1 MKNIK
6 THHFGHG
13 CMFTSLI
20 CTVLLF
26 IYLNYVEVNQ
36 LFRNMPLQSV
46 GPHQTFPTKFSSNFS
61 NFPKQI
67 RPQLKTNNV
76 ENKLDQDIKATN
88 NIAISPELDMI
99 FYENDK
105 KIRDLGFKQYGFNA
119 LISNQLS
126 YQRDVPDT
134 RSMECKAKSYP
145 YYLPLASIIICFY
158 NEVLS
163 ALLRTVHSVIDHT
176 PQHLL
181 HEIILIDDH
190 SEFDN
195 LKEDLR
201 NYIKEK
207 FPENVKLIRNDQ
219 REGLIR
225 ARMIG
230 AFNATGEVLVFLDS
244 HCEVNKMWLQPLLFA
259 IQKDHSMVV
268 CPLIDAI
275 NAYTLKYKPSPV
287 LRGGFTWNLH
297 FKWELVPP
305 SYLLG
310 PEGAAAPI
318 KSPTM
323 AGGIFA
329 INRHYFFEIGQYDSG
344 MNTWGGENLE
354 ISFRIWMCGGKL
366 FIIPCSRVGHI
377 SRKILPHKAHELMDS
392 LQYNTLRLAH
402 VWLDEYKEQ
411 FFLQRPDLRKR
422 KYGNISERVELRKM
436 LGCKSFQW
444 YLDNIY
450 PELEVFPLPAKEN

>member
-1 MKNIK
+1 MRNNMA
-6 THHFGHG
+6 HQVGRG
-13 CMFTSLI
+13 CFLTSLI
-20 CTVLLF
+20 WTVLFF
-26 IYLNYVEVNQ
+26 IYLNYIQVNQ
-36 LFRNMPLQSV
+36 LLKNV
-46 GPHQTFPTKFSSNFS
+46 PHNGAGTHKIFPTKLSFSFS

-67 RPQLKTNNV
+67 RPQLKINDV

-88 NIAISPELDMI
+88 NIVISPELDKI
-99 FYENDK
+99 YYENSQ
-105 KIRDLGFKQYGFNA
+105 KIRDLGFKQHGFNV

-126 YQRDVPDT
+126 YHRDVPDT
-134 RSMECKAKSYP
+134 RSMECKGKSYP
-145 YYLPLASIIICFY
+145 SSLPVASIIICFY

-163 ALLRTVHSVIDHT
+163 VLLRTVHSVIDHT
-176 PQHLL
+176 PPHLL

-190 SEFDN
+190 SEFDY
-195 LKEDLR
+195 LKEDLHK
-201 NYIKEK
+201 YIKEN
-207 FPENVKLIRNDQ
+207 FPENVKLIRNYK

-225 ARMIG
+225 GRMIG
-230 AFNATGEVLVFLDS
+230 ATNATGEVLVFLDS
-244 HCEVNKMWLQPLLFA
+244 HCEMNKMWLQPLLSA
-259 IQKDHSMVV
+259 IQKDYRMVV

-275 NAYTLKYKPSPV
+275 NAYTLKYKPSPI

-305 SYLLG
+305 SNLQG
-310 PEGAAAPI
+310 PEGVAAPI

-329 INRHYFFEIGQYDSG
+329 INRRYFFEIGQYDSG

-377 SRKILPHKAHELMDS
+377 SRKMLSHKAQEIMDS
-392 LQYNTLRLAH
+392 LQYNSLRLAH
-402 VWLDEYKEQ
+402 VWMDEYKEQ
-411 FFLQRPDLRKR
+411 FFLERPDLRR
-422 KYGNISERVELRKM
+422 KGYGNISERVELRKT

-450 PELEVFPLPAKEN
+450 PELEIFPLPAKEN